1 MLAGSDG
8 MLIIAACPLSRIL
21 QAHQRPINRPIVH
34 QVAKDD
40 VRTCTCKACEAT
52 WAARINDLRTAK
64 NRMFKTIDPTPA
76 EVGNDV
82 VQGKNIA
89 VNISDHRQRA

>member
-1 MLAGSDG
+1 
-8 MLIIAACPLSRIL
+8 
-21 QAHQRPINRPIVH
+21 
-34 QVAKDD
+34 
-40 VRTCTCKACEAT
+40 
-52 WAARINDLRTAK
+52 
-64 NRMFKTIDPTPA
+64 MFKTIDPTPA